1 MQHQVTSFASY
12 GAFRT
17 STPPPP
23 ISPFSGA
30 WRNKTR
36 GIKTETGGTR
46 LPRHA
51 AIVAQLELKPL
62 PYSLDCLEP
71 HMTRQTLE
79 LHWGGH
85 HRAHVVRLN
94 NLIAGTDLDGKGL
107 EDILLATYNKGN
119 PLPAFVHAAQVWNHD
134 FFWQSIKPNGGGH
147 PSGKLMELIERDF
160 GSFDTMLENF
170 KQAAVTQFGSGWA
183 WLAYKANKL
192 DVGNA
197 VNPCPSEKDNRLV
210 VLKSPNAINPLI
222 WNYAPLLAVDVWE
235 HAYYL
240 DYENRRA
247 DFVSVFVEKLVSWE
261 VVSHRLRIAM
271 EQAAERARKET
282 REDDD
287 EEATRS
293 DAVEMYLDNE
303 SDDSETE

>member
-1 MQHQVTSFASY
+1 MQHQATSY
-12 GAFRT
+12 GAFRM
-17 STPPPP
+17 STPSPP
-23 ISPFSGA
+23 ISTFLGA
-30 WRNKTR
+30 WRKKR
-36 GIKTETGGTR
+36 SGIKTETGGIR

-79 LHWGGH
+79 WHWGGH

-94 NLIAGTDLDGKGL
+94 SLIAGTDLDGKGL

-134 FFWQSIKPNGGGH
+134 FFWQSIKPNGGGQ

-160 GSFDTMLENF
+160 GSFDKMLEDF

-197 VNPCPSEKDNRLV
+197 VNPRPSEKDNRLV

-261 VVSHRLRIAM
+261 VVSHRLQIAM
-271 EQAAERARKET
+271 EQAVET
-282 REDDD
+282 GREEMREDDD
-287 EEATRS
+287 EEVPRS
-293 DAVEMYLDNE
+293 ETVEMYLDSE